1 MNGSPWAQWCRDNP
15 VAKDVITTRRG
26 WNNYVHRPPRQP
38 FETLSRREMALLD
51 EDDLDDYNAARAI
64 WNGNLPT
71 IKTQQLTRAFSIMD
85 QVMASNVRDSEQQRT
100 NIVIDAAPG
109 LGKTTI
115 AQRYARQF
123 HRGIER
129 RHGTRTD
136 SGNLRVP
143 AAFLSVE
150 GATTLKG
157 LNQRLLNFYGHTAAQ
172 GRLTSQRLE
181 DLAVDCVS
189 ACETQLIV
197 IDELHFV
204 DFRHRN
210 GIELSNHLKSWSNE
224 MPATFIYVGVNLRAK
239 RFFDE
244 GMAGDNVTYTQTSSR
259 SVRCD
264 VVPHDISTTAGFRAW
279 VDLLNTFENHL
290 MLTDQQPGMLAN
302 QAREIYRRTQGRIG
316 SLTGLLNRG
325 CQVAVST
332 HTEALTPDVID
343 QVVLDNA
350 ANTSLAS

>member
-1 MNGSPWAQWCRDNP
+1 MTRNPWAQWCRDNP
-15 VAKDVITTRRG
+15 VAKDVITTQRG
-26 WNNYVHRPPRQP
+26 WTNYVHRPPREP
-38 FETLSRREMALLD
+38 FETLTRLEMARLD
-51 EDDLDDYNAARAI
+51 EDDLDDYNAARTI

-71 IKTQQLTRAFSIMD
+71 VKTQQLARAFSIMD

-123 HRGIER
+123 HRGTER
-129 RHGTRTD
+129 RHGTRTAT
-136 SGNLRVP
+136 GNLRVP
-143 AAFLSVE
+143 AAFFSVK

-157 LNQRLLNFYGHTAAQ
+157 LDQRLLHFYGHPAAKSNLTAH
-172 GRLTSQRLE
+172 RLE
-181 DLAVDCVS
+181 LLAADCVAS
-189 ACETQLIV
+189 CETQLIV

-210 GIELSNHLKSWSNE
+210 GIELSNQLKSWSND
-224 MPATFIYVGVNLRAK
+224 MPVTFIYVGVNLRAK

-244 GMAGDNVTYTQTSSR
+244 GMVGDNVTYTQTSSR

-264 VVPHDISTTAGFRAW
+264 VVPHDISTTAGARAW
-279 VDLLNTFENHL
+279 ADLLNTFEAHL
-290 MLTDQQPGMLAN
+290 LLADHQPGMLAA
-302 QAREIYRRTQGRIG
+302 QADEIYRRTQGRIG

-325 CQVAVST
+325 CQVAIAT
-332 HTEALTPDVID
+332 ETEALTPDVID

-350 ANTSLAS
+350 AATSLAS